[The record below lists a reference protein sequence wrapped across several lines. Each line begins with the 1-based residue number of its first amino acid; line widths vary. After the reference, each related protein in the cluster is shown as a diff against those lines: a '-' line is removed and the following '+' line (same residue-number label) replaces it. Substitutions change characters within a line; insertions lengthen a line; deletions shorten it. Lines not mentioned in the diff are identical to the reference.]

1 MFRKRSTGKAVT
13 KTVGFAFKLLLR
25 LLRLLLWLVA
35 AVLRV
40 TFGMAW
46 RQTFCRSNVYVRRD
60 WNDRGVGRVRWS
72 DLHDPRW
79 DTVSGG
85 AQVENPLP
93 LIHAYVW
100 CDKVRGK
107 IGHSCAHGPGPH
119 NIKVCMLRDDNN
131 RRIWRLLLNLAGP
144 DRRLDAG

>member
-1 MFRKRSTGKAVT
+1 MT
-13 KTVGFAFKLLLR
+13 KFIGMVLKLTWR
-25 LLRLLLWLVA
+25 LLRLVLWLLGLVFR
-35 AVLRV
+35 L
-40 TFGMAW
+40 TIGLAW
-46 RQTFCRSNVYVRRD
+46 RQTLGRSTVYVRRD
-60 WNDRGVGRVRWS
+60 WNDRDMGRVRWA

-93 LIHAYVW
+93 LLHGYVW

-119 NIKVCMLRDDNN
+119 NIKVCMLREDNSN
-131 RRIWRLLLNLAGP
+131 RIWRRLLDLAGP
-144 DRRLDAG
+144 DRRLEFN

>member
-1 MFRKRSTGKAVT
+1 MT

-40 TFGMAW
+40 AW
-46 RQTFCRSNVYVRRD
+46 RQTLGRSNVYVRRD

-93 LIHAYVW
+93 LLHAYVW

-119 NIKVCMLRDDNN
+119 NIKVCMLRDDNS